1 MTLYGTPMTVA
12 LNQRLEEDKIA
23 TTSPGFGIAAAADGT
38 RYPYLFPI
46 AATYWS
52 QGAAA
57 VQFVKDKLGGN
68 LKGKKIA
75 YVFYDNPAGKEPLPI
90 VEELQK
96 KEGFELRT
104 FAVPPPGVE
113 VGAQVLDI
121 TQRYRPDF
129 VIAHLF
135 GRSPAAAIKAFKS
148 NGYPLSKVVGL
159 VWASSEA
166 DIDAAG
172 GFGVAEGYHAMQFA
186 GAGDDYP
193 VRQQIKAMYKKDGKE
208 PIELMDKNTVYYNRG
223 LLQAAIHVEAIRNAL
238 KATGGKQPTGT
249 DIKKGLEQIRDFTLG
264 GLVPP
269 LGDHADRPRRRRL
282 GAGLP
287 GQRRQIRQGD
297 RLVPRLSRCRR
308 ARTEDRGVA
317 PRSSCPRKRA
327 PRDERRGGGP
337 GPRFRGRDGW
347 SDTPMLALNNIE
359 VVYDGVILVLKGVS
373 LFAEEGRITT
383 LLGANGAGKTTT
395 LKAISGLLHSERGQ
409 VTKGTV
415 ELDGERLDRLPAPRR
430 RQARR
435 HPGLRGK
442 AGFRKSDRRGEPG
455 RRRAYAQ

>member
-1 MTLYGTPMTVA
+1 MSNAKTAVLTLVLGAAAGLYLASPAAAQQKEVLIGMQCDRTGATQITGVVLCPAMHDYYDLVNAGGGVEGYTIKADEIDNEYKVPQAVEAYQRQKQEGAVLMTLYGTPMTVA

-57 VQFVKDKLGGN
+57 VEFVKNKLGGN

-75 YVFYDNPAGKEPLPI
+75 YIYYDNPAGKEPLPI

-96 KEGFELRT
+96 QEGFELRT

-172 GFGVAEGYHAMQFA
+172 GFGAAEGYHAMQFA

-193 VRQQIKAMYKKDGKE
+193 VRQQIKAMYKKAGKE
-208 PIELMDKNTVYYNRG
+208 PLDLMDKNTVYYNRG
-223 LLQAAIHVEAIRNAL
+223 LLQAAIHVEGIRNAL
-238 KATGGKQPTGT
+238 KANGGKPPTGT
-249 DIKKGLEQIRDFTLG
+249 DIKNGLEQIRDFTLG

-269 LGDHADRPRRRRL
+269 LEITPTDH
-282 GAGLP
+282 
-287 GQRRQIRQGD
+287 
-297 RLVPRLSRCRR
+297 
-308 ARTEDRGVA
+308 E
-317 PRSSCPRKRA
+317 
-327 PRDERRGGGP
+327 GGGWVQV
-337 GPRFRGRDGW
+337 FQ
-347 SDTPMLALNNIE
+347 
-359 VVYDGVILVLKGVS
+359 VKG
-373 LFAEEGRITT
+373 
-383 LLGANGAGKTTT
+383 GKFVKET
-395 LKAISGLLHSERGQ
+395 
-409 VTKGTV
+409 
-415 ELDGERLDRLPAPRR
+415 DW
-430 RQARR
+430 
-435 HPGLRGK
+435 
-442 AGFRKSDRRGEPG
+442 F
-455 RRRAYAQ
+455 RAYRDVVEHALKTAE

>member
-1 MTLYGTPMTVA
+1 MSNAKTAVLTLVLGAAAGLYLASPAAAQQKEVLIGMQCDRTGATQITGVVLCPAMHDYYDLINAGGGVEGYTIKADEIDNEYKVPQAVEAYQRQKQEGAVLMTLYGTPMTVA

-57 VQFVKDKLGGN
+57 VEFVKNKLGGN

-75 YVFYDNPAGKEPLPI
+75 YIYYDNPAGKEPMPI

-96 KEGFELRT
+96 QEGFELRT

-193 VRQQIKAMYKKDGKE
+193 VRQQIKAMYKKAGKE
-208 PIELMDKNTVYYNRG
+208 PLDLMDKNTVYYNRG
-223 LLQAAIHVEAIRNAL
+223 LLQAAIHVEGIRNAL
-238 KATGGKQPTGT
+238 KANGGKAPTGT
-249 DIKKGLEQIRDFTLG
+249 DIKNGFEQIRDFTLG

-269 LGDHADRPRRRRL
+269 LEITPTDH
-282 GAGLP
+282 
-287 GQRRQIRQGD
+287 
-297 RLVPRLSRCRR
+297 
-308 ARTEDRGVA
+308 E
-317 PRSSCPRKRA
+317 
-327 PRDERRGGGP
+327 GGGWVQV
-337 GPRFRGRDGW
+337 FQ
-347 SDTPMLALNNIE
+347 
-359 VVYDGVILVLKGVS
+359 VKG
-373 LFAEEGRITT
+373 
-383 LLGANGAGKTTT
+383 GKFVKET
-395 LKAISGLLHSERGQ
+395 
-409 VTKGTV
+409 
-415 ELDGERLDRLPAPRR
+415 DW
-430 RQARR
+430 
-435 HPGLRGK
+435 
-442 AGFRKSDRRGEPG
+442 F
-455 RRRAYAQ
+455 RAYRDVVEHALKTAE